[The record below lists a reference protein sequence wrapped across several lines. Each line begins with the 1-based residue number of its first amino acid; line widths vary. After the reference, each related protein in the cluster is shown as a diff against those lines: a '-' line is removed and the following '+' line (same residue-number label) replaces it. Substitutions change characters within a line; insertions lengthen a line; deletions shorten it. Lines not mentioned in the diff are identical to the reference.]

1 MSEYI
6 ESDKIKSKISEIADN
21 VNESQ
26 TWKELNS
33 FANDLY
39 KELKGLEVFNKLELD
54 PVSMSTGSL
63 SIYLDTFPKN
73 IYLKIWCVESNLDST
88 YYLSFFSK
96 RNDFFEVQL
105 DQTFNEK
112 GVMPISNLEDA
123 MDIILNFVANEIY
136 SNRHTLLL
144 D

>member
-105 DQTFNEK
+105 DQTFNET